1 MFSLTGYIEGMKD
14 RQRQWAIYLTSL
26 CELMAELEMR
36 DFVKGER
43 VLRAILNRKL

>member
-14 RQRQWAIYLTSL
+14 RQRQWAICL